1 MTQMKVFRVYTMR
14 IRATNFMS
22 ASHQR
27 DKIGY
32 PVPLRA
38 FKLNFQNRRGLVILQ
53 NLIRQYFEKL
63 EEKMS
68 IQIEAGQLNFW
79 NY

>member
-1 MTQMKVFRVYTMR
+1 MTEMKILRVYAMR

-32 PVPLRA
+32 RVPLRV
-38 FKLNFQNRRGLVILQ
+38 FRCHFWDRRGLLILQ
-53 NLIRQYFEKL
+53 NLIRQFFENL
-63 EEKMS
+63 E
-68 IQIEAGQLNFW
+68 
-79 NY
+79 